1 MANIK
6 SQIKR
11 NRQNEAQRLRN
22 KSGRTFLKTKV
33 KRFQEALDA
42 GDRSAAEDAYRVAAR
57 EFDRAA
63 GKGVI
68 HKNKASNRKARLAQ
82 RLNRSFE

>member
-11 NRQNEAQRLRN
+11 NRQNELLRQRN
-22 KSGRTFLKTKV
+22 KAARSSLKTHV
-33 KRFQEALDA
+33 KKFLSSVESGDKEASQA
-42 GDRSAAEDAYRVAAR
+42 AYRETAR

-63 GKGVI
+63 SKGII
-68 HKNKASNRKARLAQ
+68 HKNKAANTKSRLA
-82 RLNRSFE
+82 RKVP